1 MPVVCNNLTKKYRSL
16 YAVNNLTVQF
26 KENSITGLIGRNGA
40 GKTTLLQMIAG
51 LTTPTS
57 GEIRVFGQNPK
68 NNLFVSANSVFID
81 DQIVF
86 PNELTLQE
94 ILKAGKMF
102 YQNWDE
108 DLANKLLKYFSLYPD
123 QYHTELSKGKRST
136 FNMIFGL
143 ATKSA
148 LTIFDEPTTGMD
160 YSVRQDF
167 YRALLKDYLN
177 HPRTIILSSH
187 LLNEIEDILE
197 EIVLIKNGEL
207 CLRDSVEN
215 LKEYAIGL
223 TGNLDLLNEWTS
235 GREII
240 GRKIDS
246 SNSAHYVVKDDY
258 SNEEKMSM
266 ERLGIKIS
274 NVSTPDLTVLLTSPN
289 EGGIDDVFS

>member
-1 MPVVCNNLTKKYRSL
+1 MAVVCNNLTKKYRSL

-246 SNSAHYVVKDDY
+246 SNSAHYVVRDDY

>member
-1 MPVVCNNLTKKYRSL
+1 MAVVCNNLTKKYRSL

-94 ILKAGKMF
+94 ILKTGKMF

>member
-1 MPVVCNNLTKKYRSL
+1 MAVVCNNLTKKYRSL